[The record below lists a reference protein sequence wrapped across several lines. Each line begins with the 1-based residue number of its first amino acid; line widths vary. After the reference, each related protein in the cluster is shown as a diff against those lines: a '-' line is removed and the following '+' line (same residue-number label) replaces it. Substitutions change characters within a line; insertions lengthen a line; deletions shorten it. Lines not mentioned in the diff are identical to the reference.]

1 MRCPRCNSPRI
12 QSDYHESSVAL
23 RLTGVRKMLCNSCGL
38 EFKRFDPFGKLPSAS
53 SEEFDQ
59 FPNRRRAPRFQAHL
73 PTAISLIEGNVQEG
87 KASYSE
93 PSRGHCDAISKIGM
107 TLTFVGTRLPEAEL
121 TRDGRLLFVRVDL
134 PEASIEAVVS
144 IVTHE
149 RVGEEG
155 KRRWSIGVS
164 IHQMTD
170 ADTAELETYLTRR
183 AKGALLI
190 PE

>member
-1 MRCPRCNSPRI
+1 M
-12 QSDYHESSVAL
+12 A
-23 RLTGVRKMLCNSCGL
+23 
-38 EFKRFDPFGKLPSAS
+38 
-53 SEEFDQ
+53 
-59 FPNRRRAPRFQAHL
+59 
-73 PTAISLIEGNVQEG
+73 
-87 KASYSE
+87 
-93 PSRGHCDAISKIGM
+93 
-107 TLTFVGTRLPEAEL
+107 LTFVGTRLPEAEL

-170 ADTAELETYLTRR
+170 ADTAELETYLARR
-183 AKGALLI
+183 AKGHCSFRSDRQLDQGSDSRI
-190 PE
+190 PELFKLRGG